1 MADIDPAEREL
12 MRQKITD
19 ILMHRRYQNTDEGPA
34 QFVGMRQVDDE
45 MLALLK
51 RDEQIVVLPIDAATA
66 RRMKRLSIGEVVKV
80 TSQGVI
86 VKAGRSR

>member
-1 MADIDPAEREL
+1 MAQDKSEREL

-19 ILMHRRYQNTDEGPA
+19 ILMHRRYQNTDEGPV

-51 RDEQIVVLPIDAATA
+51 RVEQIVVLPIDAATA
-66 RRMKRLSIGEVVKV
+66 RRLKRLSIDDVVKV

-86 VKAGRSR
+86 VKAGRNR